1 MKNGNQRAPFE
12 VARSG
17 EAIYVRVRGLGNMM
31 VAPTLESFAEREI
44 SEGARQF
51 VFDLAECTGVDSTF
65 MGLLLTLANRL
76 REEGQDEH
84 PLVAINVDEHA
95 QKQVTSVG
103 LDAFITIKPGR
114 TKLPSALALTE
125 LSVVHASDRERL
137 KLMVRTHRELVA
149 ADARN
154 KAKFGPFLEGLLSE
168 LES

>member
-17 EAIYVRVRGLGNMM
+17 EAIYVRVRGLGSMM
-31 VAPTLESFAEREI
+31 VAPTLEAFAEREI
-44 SEGARQF
+44 DEGARQF
-51 VFDLAECTGVDSTF
+51 VFDLAECAGVDSTF

-76 REEGQDEH
+76 REDGQEQH

-114 TKLPSALALTE
+114 TKLPGALKLTE
-125 LSVVHASDRERL
+125 LAVVTASDRERL

-154 KAKFGPFLEGLLSE
+154 
-168 LES
+168 